1 MAGPAAPVLAGHSYK
16 GRTLA
21 TSLGTGV
28 GGLPASAVREHGRRA
43 VPPH

>member
-1 MAGPAAPVLAGHSYK
+1 MAGPTAPVLAGHSYK

-28 GGLPASAVREHGRRA
+28 GACR
-43 VPPH
+43 PPPCGSTAAAPCPRT